1 MKRVAGDLCVVLTAA
16 QESPALYFLKGLAM
30 KNRKFEE
37 LVTSGNSKIVFLI
50 MDGLG
55 GVENDEQSGTE
66 LQVAQKP
73 NLDGLA
79 AKAICGLLDPISPG
93 ITPGSGPAHFGLFGY
108 DPVEYNIGRGV
119 LEAAG
124 IDFPFTDDDVV
135 ARINFCTVGSD
146 GKITD
151 RRAGRLATD
160 DNIRVCEKLQKQIN
174 KHAQLSD
181 ILIRPVK
188 EHRAVVAFR
197 GKGLFGDLEDT
208 DPQKTGEL
216 PLAPKALNEQSKSI
230 VPIVAD
236 FIQQAAAILNDEP
249 RANMLL
255 LRGFAKYR
263 RFPTMLDRFKLKSLA
278 IATYPMYKG
287 IARLLGMDVLEGITA
302 IKDEFK
308 ALEENFSK
316 YDFFF
321 LHIKPTDSRGEDGDF
336 AAKVKVIEEVDT
348 FIPGLLKLNPD
359 VLVVTGDH
367 STPALLKSHSW
378 HPVPV
383 LLSSQ
388 FCRKDKVAIFDEL
401 NCITGGLGRMES
413 VYLMQVALA
422 NADRLAKFGA

>member
-1 MKRVAGDLCVVLTAA
+1 
-16 QESPALYFLKGLAM
+16 M

-37 LVTSGNSKIVFLI
+37 LVTTGNSKIVFLI

-55 GVENDEQSGTE
+55 GVDCPDHGGTE
-66 LQVAQKP
+66 LQVAHKP
-73 NLDGLA
+73 NLNSLA
-79 AKAICGLLDPISPG
+79 SRSICGLLDPISPG

-135 ARINFCTVGSD
+135 ARINFCTVGA
-146 GKITD
+146 GGRITD
-151 RRAGRLATD
+151 RRAGRLSTD
-160 DNIRVCEKLQKQIN
+160 DNIRVCEKLQQQVKKN
-174 KHAQLSD
+174 AQLSD
-181 ILIRPVK
+181 ILIKPVK

-197 GKGLFGDLEDT
+197 GKGLFGDVDDT

-216 PLAPKALNEQSKSI
+216 PLAPKAIDEKSQSI

-236 FIQQAAAILNDEP
+236 FIRQAGEILKDEP
-249 RANMLL
+249 LANMLL

-263 RFPTMLDRFKLKSLA
+263 RFPSMLERFKLKSLA

-287 IARLLGMDVLEGITA
+287 IARLLGMDVLEGIST
-302 IKDEFK
+302 IQEEFK
-308 ALEENFSK
+308 TLEENFDK

-321 LHIKPTDSRGEDGDF
+321 LHIKPTDSRGEDGNFD
-336 AAKVKVIEEVDT
+336 AKVKVIEEVDK

-383 LLSSQ
+383 LLASQ
-388 FCRKDKVAIFDEL
+388 FCRKDRVEIFDEL
-401 NCITGGLGRMES
+401 NCISGGLGRMES

>member
-1 MKRVAGDLCVVLTAA
+1 
-16 QESPALYFLKGLAM
+16 
-30 KNRKFEE
+30 
-37 LVTSGNSKIVFLI
+37 
-50 MDGLG
+50 
-55 GVENDEQSGTE
+55 
-66 LQVAQKP
+66 
-73 NLDGLA
+73 
-79 AKAICGLLDPISPG
+79 
-93 ITPGSGPAHFGLFGY
+93 
-108 DPVEYNIGRGV
+108 
-119 LEAAG
+119 
-124 IDFPFTDDDVV
+124 
-135 ARINFCTVGSD
+135 
-146 GKITD
+146 
-151 RRAGRLATD
+151 
-160 DNIRVCEKLQKQIN
+160 
-174 KHAQLSD
+174 
-181 ILIRPVK
+181 
-188 EHRAVVAFR
+188 
-197 GKGLFGDLEDT
+197 
-208 DPQKTGEL
+208 
-216 PLAPKALNEQSKSI
+216 
-230 VPIVAD
+230 
-236 FIQQAAAILNDEP
+236 
-249 RANMLL
+249 MLL

>member
-1 MKRVAGDLCVVLTAA
+1 VKRVAGDLCVVLTAA

-93 ITPGSGPAHFGLFGY
+93 ITPGSGLAHFGLFGY
-108 DPVEYNIGRGV
+108 DPVEYKIGRGV

-197 GKGLFGDLEDT
+197 GKGLFGDLET
-208 DPQKTGEL
+208 RIRKKPVSCRL
-216 PLAPKALNEQSKSI
+216 RPKL
-230 VPIVAD
+230 
-236 FIQQAAAILNDEP
+236 
-249 RANMLL
+249 
-255 LRGFAKYR
+255 
-263 RFPTMLDRFKLKSLA
+263 
-278 IATYPMYKG
+278 
-287 IARLLGMDVLEGITA
+287 
-302 IKDEFK
+302 
-308 ALEENFSK
+308 
-316 YDFFF
+316 
-321 LHIKPTDSRGEDGDF
+321 
-336 AAKVKVIEEVDT
+336 
-348 FIPGLLKLNPD
+348 
-359 VLVVTGDH
+359 
-367 STPALLKSHSW
+367 
-378 HPVPV
+378 
-383 LLSSQ
+383 
-388 FCRKDKVAIFDEL
+388 
-401 NCITGGLGRMES
+401 
-413 VYLMQVALA
+413 
-422 NADRLAKFGA
+422 

>member
-1 MKRVAGDLCVVLTAA
+1 
-16 QESPALYFLKGLAM
+16 M
-30 KNRKFEE
+30 KNRRFEE
-37 LVTSGNSKIVFLI
+37 LVTTGTTKIVFLI
-50 MDGLG
+50 LDGLG
-55 GVENDEQSGTE
+55 GVENDEQGGTE
-66 LQVAQKP
+66 LQKAHTP
-73 NLDGLA
+73 NLDALA
-79 AKAICGLLDPISPG
+79 AKSVCGLLDPISPG

-124 IDFPFTDDDVV
+124 IAFPFTDDDVV
-135 ARINFCTVGSD
+135 ARINFCTVAPD

-151 RRAGRLATD
+151 RRAGRLATE
-160 DNIRVCEKLQKQIN
+160 DNIRVCEKLQKEIK

-197 GKGLFGDLEDT
+197 GKGLFGNLDDT

-216 PLAPKALNEQSKSI
+216 PLQPKALDEKSQVT

-236 FIQQAAAILNDEP
+236 FIQQAAEILKDEP
-249 RANMLL
+249 LANMLL

-263 RFPTMLDRFKLKSLA
+263 RFPSMLDRFKLKSLA

-287 IARLLGMDVLEGITA
+287 ISRLLGMDVLDNISA

-308 ALEENFSK
+308 ALEDNFSN

-348 FIPGLLKLNPD
+348 FIPRLLQIKPD

-383 LLSSQ
+383 LLASA
-388 FCRKDKVAIFDEL
+388 FCRKDKVEIFDEQ

-422 NADRLAKFGA
+422 NADRLGKFGA

>member
-1 MKRVAGDLCVVLTAA
+1 
-16 QESPALYFLKGLAM
+16 M
-30 KNRKFEE
+30 KNRAFEE
-37 LVTSGNSKIVFLI
+37 LVVAGNTKIVFLI

-55 GVENDEQSGTE
+55 GVEHDEHGGTE
-66 LQVAQKP
+66 LQVARTP
-73 NLDGLA
+73 NLDALA
-79 AKAICGLLDPISPG
+79 ARSVCGLLDPISPG

-108 DPVEYNIGRGV
+108 DPVDYNIGRGV

-135 ARINFCTVGSD
+135 ARINFCTVGGD
-146 GKITD
+146 GRITD
-151 RRAGRLATD
+151 RRAGRLATEE
-160 DNIRVCEKLQKQIN
+160 NIRICDKLQKAVT
-174 KHAQLSD
+174 KHPQLSD

-197 GKGLFGDLEDT
+197 GKGFSGDLEDT
-208 DPQKTGEL
+208 DPQKTGEP
-216 PLAPKALNEQSKSI
+216 PLAPRAVNAESESI
-230 VPIVAD
+230 VPVVAD
-236 FIQQAAAILNDEP
+236 FLSQAKEILADEP

-263 RFPTMLDRFKLKSLA
+263 RFPSMRERFKLKSCA

-302 IKDEFK
+302 MADEFA
-308 ALEENFSK
+308 ALEDK
-316 YDFFF
+316 YGDYDFFF
-321 LHIKPTDSRGEDGDF
+321 IHIKPTDSRGEDGDF
-336 AAKVKVIEEVDT
+336 DAKVKVIEQVDALL
-348 FIPGLLKLNPD
+348 PRALKLNPA

-383 LLSSQ
+383 LLHAAC
-388 FCRKDKVAIFDEL
+388 CRRDAVAAFDEL
-401 NCITGGLGRMES
+401 HCITGGLGRMES